1 MTMTRLRPAYTPEQL
16 KDVYPVPHNHWM
28 FGRGHV
34 ERVDAM
40 IKLGST
46 MTNIHSIADLSCGD
60 GHVARA
66 IAESPEPSITGQSHP
81 RGHVALYLGDIAPG
95 YEFHGPIEETIEKI
109 PIVDMFT
116 CGETLEHLD
125 DPETVLRQIRTKTL
139 LLVVS
144 TPTDNWG
151 DTNAEHY
158 WSWSEEDVEQL
169 MTDVGFKVVSKD
181 VVDSRTWGEP
191 YKYGIWLCT

>member
-28 FGRGHV
+28 FGRGHT

-40 IKLGST
+40 IRLGQ
-46 MTNIHSIADLSCGD
+46 NITTSGALVQEVRSIADLSCGD
-60 GHVARA
+60 AHVARA
-66 IAESPEPSITGQSHP
+66 INESLG
-81 RGHVALYLGDIAPG
+81 GKAKLYLGDIAPG
-95 YEFHGPIEETIEKI
+95 YEFHGPIEETIEQI

-125 DPETVLRQIRTKTL
+125 DPETVLRQIRTKAL
-139 LLVVS
+139 LLIVS

-158 WSWSEEDVEQL
+158 WSWSEDDVEQL
-169 MTDVGFKVVSKD
+169 MTDVGFEVVLKD

-191 YKYGIWLCT
+191 YKYGIWACT